1 MRKCW
6 EQSSK
11 LFCLP
16 SRKPL
21 NSYTLQ
27 GTRPVFSRFYHR
39 PSLLEEV
46 DLLYSLYPS
55 DYTGRQQKF
64 LPFMYTLLACGSLFS
79 KSSNSTDQT
88 NNTLEDDGFN
98 YFLEARRLIDMTN
111 VSDLLS
117 IQTIVMMILYLQRSA
132 RLSTCYSYIGIAL

>member
-1 MRKCW
+1 
-6 EQSSK
+6 
-11 LFCLP
+11 
-16 SRKPL
+16 
-21 NSYTLQ
+21 
-27 GTRPVFSRFYHR
+27 
-39 PSLLEEV
+39 
-46 DLLYSLYPS
+46 
-55 DYTGRQQKF
+55 
-64 LPFMYTLLACGSLFS
+64 MYTLLACGSLFS